1 MCPALPAIPLP
12 AHYGTPLRPN
22 SSAAVGI
29 PFHPGWTTVLD
40 LQCNAHLIISNHKL
54 CLRWRSEQR
63 RRHAWQGIKRPSQR
77 LTLMPYIY
85 QSVSER
91 CARPKRCRSSG
102 PLRALMSRMRKS
114 IPGGVFDRATA
125 SEQSGRSSAARQILA
140 ALSSRAC
147 SRTQLSTL
155 TPRPSLGNVISL
167 GRSYLDTRHQPTV
180 APSYIKERIHRSA
193 IADAPG

>member
-1 MCPALPAIPLP
+1 LAR
-12 AHYGTPLRPN
+12 YKT
-22 SSAAVGI
+22 S
-29 PFHPGWTTVLD
+29 
-40 LQCNAHLIISNHKL
+40 Q
-54 CLRWRSEQR
+54 
-63 RRHAWQGIKRPSQR
+63 QR

-167 GRSYLDTRHQPTV
+167 GRSYLDTRHPPAAALPQGTDSPRV
-180 APSYIKERIHRSA
+180 QLQISQSGIARCLAQWRIDFQFEVQFGNGHGRCQCSQREKRALTRSPIEA
-193 IADAPG
+193 G